1 MAGYVCCSLLKTGI
15 KTGLETGLQTG
26 FPTEEVTR
34 GGEKV
39 RLTRQPVRVEAGSAS
54 SSSPGCGQRA
64 TEGVRGRVASR
75 EGEGGTQLGQ
85 YPWHA
90 AILKREEVDNL
101 YVCGG
106 SLLDSQHILTAAHCL
121 GEHTTEELRVR
132 LGEWDVNSDAE
143 FYPNL
148 EYKVEEVVIHPQYQ
162 SNNLYNDLAV
172 LKLSSRVDT
181 DQHPHIGPIC
191 LPHHAQIFAGRR
203 CYVSGWGKDVFGPN
217 GTYHSTLKEVDVPV
231 LLDFDCERKLKQ
243 TRLGSDFILHPG
255 FLCAGG
261 EEGKDACKGD
271 GGGPLACLVEGSWVL
286 SVTSPLKHI
295 IIIIILIISI
305 LYNSIIRVL

>member
-1 MAGYVCCSLLKTGI
+1 M
-15 KTGLETGLQTG
+15 
-26 FPTEEVTR
+26 
-34 GGEKV
+34 
-39 RLTRQPVRVEAGSAS
+39 RLTRQPVRVETAAGAEQS
-54 SSSPGCGQRA
+54 CGQRSN
-64 TEGVRGRVASR
+64 EGVRGRVASR
-75 EGEGGTQLGQ
+75 EGQGGTQLGQ

-121 GEHTTEELRVR
+121 GEHSTAELRVR
-132 LGEWDVNSDAE
+132 LGEWDVSSDAE

-148 EYKVEEVVIHPQYQ
+148 EYGVESVVIHPQYQ

-172 LKLSSRVDT
+172 LRLSSRVDT
-181 DQHPHIGPIC
+181 AQHPHIGPIC

-243 TRLGSDFILHPG
+243 TRLGSDFVLHPG

-261 EEGKDACKGD
+261 EEGMDACKGD

-286 SVTSPLKHI
+286 SVKI
-295 IIIIILIISI
+295 KIKMNNYNNI
-305 LYNSIIRVL
+305 LYILLLGHCKLGPGLWGPGYPGGLCGGGEISTLDPVSHINIPTVLN